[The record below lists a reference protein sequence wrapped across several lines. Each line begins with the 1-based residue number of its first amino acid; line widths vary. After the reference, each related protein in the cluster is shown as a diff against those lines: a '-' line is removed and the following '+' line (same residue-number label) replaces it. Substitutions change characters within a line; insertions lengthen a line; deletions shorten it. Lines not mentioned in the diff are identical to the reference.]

1 MLDKLGGSQRP
12 LYGFLQMVCGKAC
25 SSTVSGLITPVGFR
39 FGRVFISSFLLALHS
54 VVVAC
59 VGIQSEI

>member
-25 SSTVSGLITPVGFR
+25 SSTVSGLITPVDFR
-39 FGRVFISSFLLALHS
+39 FGRVFVYFVFSPYS
-54 VVVAC
+54 VVAC
-59 VGIQSEI
+59 VGIQSEV